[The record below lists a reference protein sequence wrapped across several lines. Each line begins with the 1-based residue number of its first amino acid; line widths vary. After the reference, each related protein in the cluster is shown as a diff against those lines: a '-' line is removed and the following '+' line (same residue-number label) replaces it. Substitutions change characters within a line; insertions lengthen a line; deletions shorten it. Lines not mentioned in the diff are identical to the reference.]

1 MITIYNSF
9 PTNPVDFELFMVVPP
24 PSNDVMINWGQDGIV
39 GTISVRSGGSL
50 TIQSA
55 AGFTMPVN
63 AVARELHLLLKS
75 KKSSGYPGV
84 GSLHLEIR
92 SGSPTGSVLATSN
105 VADFNSS
112 ELHVDV
118 PFVLSS
124 PVSLVAGQVY
134 FACLSLTGVSGDCLY
149 QLPIKNG
156 GQYGYRMST
165 SGAWSIAGGQAPVRL
180 VS

>member
-9 PTNPVDFELFMVVPP
+9 PASPIEYELFMVVPA
-24 PSNDVMINWGQDGIV
+24 PSDDVLISWGQDGIV
-39 GTISVRSGGSL
+39 GALSARSGGSL

-55 AGFTMPVN
+55 AGFTMPSN
-63 AVARELHLLLKS
+63 AVATELHLLLKS

-92 SGSPTGSVLATSN
+92 AGSPTGSVLATSN

-112 ELHVDV
+112 ELYVDV
-118 PFVLSS
+118 PFLLSS
-124 PVSLVAGQVY
+124 PVNLSAGQVY
-134 FACLSLTGVSGDCLY
+134 FACLSLTGVSGYCLY

-156 GQYGYRMST
+156 GQYGYRMAT
-165 SGAWSIAGGQAPVRL
+165 SGAWTIASGQAPVRL
-180 VS
+180 VV